1 MKNHVENMQQKLV
14 PELFLILIRQLIYN
28 LFNDVTLKNVTSDL
42 L

>member
-14 PELFLILIRQLIYN
+14 PELFLFLIRQLIYN